1 MLTVFVDPQRCIGC
15 LQCEFA
21 CAVEHSHS
29 RDPVVAFH
37 ELPVPRKRVHV
48 QAGPAPNTA
57 FPNKCRHCDP
67 APCQQVC
74 PTGAIYRDVG
84 LRRCPDRHV
93 QMHRLRDVRDG
104 LPVRRHHLPPARRR
118 SGTQDRRRQVRRLH
132 RPACGAGRIPACAE
146 VCKVDALRFG
156 DVNEFVAAGQR
167 RETAAVFAATS
178 AEPMAAVP
186 DTIGAWRDLGATVG
200 AARRCAMTALDRDG
214 RQRAAVVTLT
224 IARRRAA
231 DARARPGRGDPDR
244 VGPRDGPGAAMR
256 VLLARRV
263 LPQLLHGSVP
273 DRPVRRRARRSGSAV
288 RPRT

>member
-15 LQCEFA
+15 LQCEYA

-29 RDPVVAFH
+29 RDPVIALS

-48 QAGPAPNTA
+48 QAGPTPNTA

-74 PTGAIYRDVG
+74 PTGAIYRDAAFDAV
-84 LRRCPDRHV
+84 LIDVSKCIACAMCAMVCPFDVITYHPLADGPAPRTVAVKCDACIDR
-93 QMHRLRDVRDG
+93 QR
-104 LPVRRHHLPPARRR
+104 
-118 SGTQDRRRQVRRLH
+118 
-132 RPACGAGRIPACAE
+132 AGRIPACAE
-146 VCKVDALRFG
+146 VCKVDALQFG

-200 AARRCAMTALDRDG
+200 APGGAR
-214 RQRAAVVTLT
+214 
-224 IARRRAA
+224 
-231 DARARPGRGDPDR
+231 
-244 VGPRDGPGAAMR
+244 
-256 VLLARRV
+256 
-263 LPQLLHGSVP
+263 
-273 DRPVRRRARRSGSAV
+273 
-288 RPRT
+288 